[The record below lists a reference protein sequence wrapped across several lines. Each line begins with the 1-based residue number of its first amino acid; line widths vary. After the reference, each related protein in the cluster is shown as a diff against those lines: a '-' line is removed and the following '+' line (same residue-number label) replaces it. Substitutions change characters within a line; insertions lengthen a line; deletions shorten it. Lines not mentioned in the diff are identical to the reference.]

1 MATVKEKPKK
11 KPLRKIREF
20 TDNSKYKIILYEN
33 EAGKHFVKTDKET
46 MPIDETI
53 YKELIEKGDKY
64 NNLRGLVG
72 SSADE
77 QELKRNNGKVKIK

>member
-1 MATVKEKPKK
+1 MATAQKEKKE

-33 EAGKHFVKTDKET
+33 EAGKHFVKTDKEII
-46 MPIDETI
+46 PIDEDV
-53 YKELIEKGDKY
+53 YNELIEKGDKY

-72 SSADE
+72 SYADE
-77 QELKRNNGKVKIK
+77 QELKRNNDKIK

>member
-1 MATVKEKPKK
+1 MATTTKPKE

-20 TDNSKYKIILYEN
+20 KDANKYSIILYEN

-46 MPIDETI
+46 MPIDEDV
-53 YKELIEKGDKY
+53 YNELIEKGDKY

-72 SSADE
+72 SYADE